1 MILTVL
7 LALTAC
13 STPAEAPK
21 AAPVAAAPAPAP
33 MPAGMPMAG
42 HDMEAHEGH
51 HEGEAAHGAGAEA
64 EEEEA
69 AAGSP
74 TVVPDSYAGIITEM
88 RTRQANIAALMAA
101 GKYKEVHPQAKV
113 IMDLA
118 VAAPGKA
125 PAAGKATASLKA
137 LDLKEKADELH
148 DKADEGDAAGAKV
161 AFEAVAADIDALA
174 AVSK

>member
-7 LALTAC
+7 LSLTAC
-13 STPAEAPK
+13 STPAETPK
-21 AAPVAAAPAPAP
+21 AAPTPAPVAAQPAPAP
-33 MPAGMPMAG
+33 MPAGMAMPGNAKP
-42 HDMEAHEGH
+42 A
-51 HEGEAAHGAGAEA
+51 EGEEM
-64 EEEEA
+64 EEV
-69 AAGSP
+69 AAGP
-74 TVVPDSYAGIITEM
+74 ATAIPATYAGIITEM

-118 VAAPGKA
+118 VAASGKA